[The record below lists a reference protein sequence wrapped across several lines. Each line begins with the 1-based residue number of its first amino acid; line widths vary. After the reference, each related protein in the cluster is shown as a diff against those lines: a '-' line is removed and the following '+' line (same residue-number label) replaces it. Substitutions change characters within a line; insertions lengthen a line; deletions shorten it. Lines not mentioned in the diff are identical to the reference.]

1 MPEVLAYITLIL
13 TAGVLALLLPFA
25 LHRVYLLVLSRRR
38 RSAVLDPWPESELP
52 RVTIQLPVYNELH
65 VIERLVDAACGQDYP
80 RDRFDVQI
88 LDDSTDGT
96 AGIAEALAE
105 GWRARGVA
113 VEHMCRGTRAG
124 FKAGAL
130 AYGTERSRGDFLLVL
145 DADFVAPPDLIR
157 RILPPFRD
165 PGVGMVQARWDHLNS
180 DESWLTKGQSLFL
193 DGHFFFEQAGRYK
206 SGCFFNFNGT
216 GGMWRRTCIHEA
228 GGWRADTLTEDLD
241 LSYRAQMKGWRFVFL
256 EDVGFPAEI
265 PSTVGA
271 LEVQQRRWAQG
282 GIQTAKRVLPE
293 LLRGPWPLRVKLEAT
308 VHLCGHL
315 AHPLTL
321 LLGLLLLPSQ
331 IARRALGVEHY
342 LLPDLLV
349 FTAATV
355 PFLVFYSQAASKRG
369 RSRSWSLRAVP
380 QALALGIGL
389 TVAVT
394 GSVIR
399 GLFHGGD
406 DPFVRT
412 PKKGEATQASYLAPI
427 PARDLILKLSLGMVM
442 VGYLA
447 GALAAGFYGSVP
459 FIVLFGSGY
468 LGLGLKG
475 LDDLGR
481 LHLGRLHASPGEP
494 RGIVGKQSED
504 RRPEQQAGPHGLRPD
519 SLGVIRLEAPVAE
532 EYEPA

>member
-1 MPEVLAYITLIL
+1 
-13 TAGVLALLLPFA
+13 
-25 LHRVYLLVLSRRR
+25 
-38 RSAVLDPWPESELP
+38 
-52 RVTIQLPVYNELH
+52 
-65 VIERLVDAACGQDYP
+65 
-80 RDRFDVQI
+80 
-88 LDDSTDGT
+88 
-96 AGIAEALAE
+96 
-105 GWRARGVA
+105 
-113 VEHMCRGTRAG
+113 
-124 FKAGAL
+124 
-130 AYGTERSRGDFLLVL
+130 
-145 DADFVAPPDLIR
+145 
-157 RILPPFRD
+157 
-165 PGVGMVQARWDHLNS
+165 
-180 DESWLTKGQSLFL
+180 
-193 DGHFFFEQAGRYK
+193 
-206 SGCFFNFNGT
+206 
-216 GGMWRRTCIHEA
+216 MWRRTCIHEA

-241 LSYRAQMKGWRFVFL
+241 LSYRAQMKGWRFAFL
-256 EDVGFPAEI
+256 EDVGVPAEI

-293 LLRGPWPLRVKLEAT
+293 LLRGPWPLGVKLEAT

-355 PFLVFYSQAASKRG
+355 PFLVFYSQAAAKRG
-369 RSRSWSLRAVP
+369 RNRSWSLRAVP

-412 PKKGEATQASYLAPI
+412 PKKGEATQASYRAPI
-427 PARDLILKLSLGMVM
+427 PARDLILKLSLGVVM

-504 RRPEQQAGPHGLRPD
+504 RRPEQHASPHGLQPD

>member
-1 MPEVLAYITLIL
+1 MPEVVAYITLIL

-25 LHRVYLLVLSRRR
+25 LHRAYLLVLSRRR
-38 RSAVLDPWPESELP
+38 RIPVRDPWPEAELP
-52 RVTIQLPVYNELH
+52 RVTIQLPVYNEIH
-65 VIERLVDAACGQDYP
+65 VIRRLVDAACGQDYP
-80 RDRFDVQI
+80 ADRFDVQI

-96 AGIAEALAE
+96 VGIAEALAE
-105 GWRARGVA
+105 EWRARGVS
-113 VEHMCRGTRAG
+113 VEHVRRVARDG

-130 AYGTERSRGDFLLVL
+130 AYGTERARGDFLLIL
-145 DADFVAPPDLIR
+145 DADFIAPPDLIGSV
-157 RILPPFRD
+157 LPPFRD
-165 PGVGMVQARWDHLNS
+165 PGVGMVQARWDHLNP
-180 DESWLTKGQSLFL
+180 DENWLTKGQSLFL
-193 DGHFFFEQAGRYK
+193 DGHFFFEQGGRFK
-206 SGCFFNFNGT
+206 SGRFFNFNGT
-216 GGMWRRTCIHEA
+216 AGMWRRTCIHEA
-228 GGWRADTLTEDLD
+228 GGWQADTLTEDLD
-241 LSYRAQMKGWRFVFL
+241 LSYRAQMQGWRFVFL
-256 EDVGFPAEI
+256 DDVGVPAEI

-282 GIQTAKRVLPE
+282 GIQTAKKVLPE
-293 LLRGPWPLRVKLEAT
+293 LLRGPWPLGVKLEAT

-355 PFLVFYSQAASKRG
+355 PFLFFYSQAAKRRG
-369 RSRSWSLRAVP
+369 RNRGWAWRAVP

-394 GSVIR
+394 GSVMR
-399 GLFHGGD
+399 GFFGGRH

-412 PKKGEATQASYLAPI
+412 PKRGDASRARYRARVPM
-427 PARDLILKLSLGMVM
+427 RDLALKLSLGAIM

-447 GALAAGFYGSVP
+447 VALVAGFYGSVP

-468 LGLGLKG
+468 LGLGLRG
-475 LDDLGR
+475 LSDLR
-481 LHLGRLHASPGEP
+481 RRPAPPGDLD
-494 RGIVGKQSED
+494 GVVGEQPED
-504 RRPEQQAGPHGLRPD
+504 RRPKQHASPHGLRPD
-519 SLGVIRLEAPVAE
+519 PLGVIRVEAPVAE